1 MEPCVTNV
9 TVRWNAVITET
20 ETAVFPVQ
28 EVFQNQVKDVSFC
41 FSSTQFAP
49 HWASLESKGGE
60 VLSGL
65 LPWFSLPLQSLSVL
79 MYG

>member
-28 EVFQNQVKDVSFC
+28 EVFQNQVEDVSFC
-41 FSSTQFAP
+41 FFPTQFAP

-65 LPWFSLPLQSLSVL
+65 SPGFSLPLQSLSVL